1 MVNKKKS
8 GKKNGKIRQELLWS
22 VSISAVR
29 AWRTLS
35 AKSMRKQSKKVLR
48 KSWEKR
54 FNFRGRSC
62 YNKTRSTSSSSHQ
75 RAFRW
80 EVLNLV

>member
-29 AWRTLS
+29 AWKTLS
-35 AKSMRKQSKKVLR
+35 AKSMRKQSRKILL
-48 KSWEKR
+48 KSWQKR
-54 FNFRGRSC
+54 FNFQGGHAIMLIVCSALLWR
-62 YNKTRSTSSSSHQ
+62 
-75 RAFRW
+75 
-80 EVLNLV
+80 